1 MPQGG
6 MEQPQGFAQGGMVG
20 DVPGYAFGGFIR
32 NLSKP
37 VTATPAQDPQ
47 YWTSAKYRENMNEE
61 QQREYDMANPY
72 INAAAEKAA
81 YEKRLSDKSAY
92 EAQQRAAA
100 EAAARP
106 VPRGGF
112 RGIFGRGFGNIFNQ
126 VEPQVEAQPAQSF
139 SGISRLFSTIP
150 RFLGNSSTAPD
161 PTDTTVNRRDI
172 NPAYLAEFTRRFQQ
186 NQAPQVT
193 QQSML
198 LPTQQYGLTM
208 PQGGFAAAP
217 QYGTVP
223 TPQVGFAQ
231 GGYVNG
237 NFSEGVAQAG
247 RNGDTVLAHMT
258 PEQHQYLTELG
269 GGATVNP
276 ETGLPEHYMGMQAL
290 GNMGTAI
297 ASRAAPFLQQANVLA
312 GRALYNPTFS
322 APVLNQAR
330 DASGRFGAM
339 SVDGMNAYYPT
350 LTQGIA
356 NSRAGQMVAQK
367 ASQGANYL
375 ANMPGT
381 TKAMAALMAI
391 PGASVISNSMGGGGT
406 TPNMPSSDVPG
417 AIVTDDKGGRSY
429 AMPEVQEDVAPE
441 STPIDYNNLPVS
453 PGAAAPVSEA
463 ERNNQL
469 IQANLNKPRTR
480 GERLDEYMAENVPIF
495 EKYMGGD
502 SEYNKAQ
509 ALFVLADMGLKFAST
524 RKPGD
529 TFASAFAR
537 SAQGVPAGLSA
548 IAAQEEANKRQI
560 KSAALTSGLQTLA
573 AEDKATS
580 DLRKEIIKKQAS
592 GQKVTYDDLGAGMYR
607 VKDSNG
613 RVIGHEVDPIVKDE
627 FVNNPIVPMKKSGD
641 KEYVRTSPYATITSK
656 PAATVRTEALRKNI
670 ESDMISAGDM
680 VSMLD
685 ETMKD
690 IASVYGPGAWA
701 TDFKNNVIVPITPNL
716 VASPD
721 TDFEGRRSNVAIALK
736 RVNTSLAKEGD
747 TGNVAVYE
755 RKLVEKITGKDPAA
769 FFADPELIMKN
780 MMAIRTHFANQY
792 YRKAAQV
799 GHTDYDI
806 KLQVPNLGTMND
818 PIPQDKLPYLKQ
830 LAETNPNG
838 QVYVKFGKTVE
849 PVFLNTLK

>member
-1 MPQGG
+1 
-6 MEQPQGFAQGGMVG
+6 
-20 DVPGYAFGGFIR
+20 
-32 NLSKP
+32 
-37 VTATPAQDPQ
+37 
-47 YWTSAKYRENMNEE
+47 
-61 QQREYDMANPY
+61 
-72 INAAAEKAA
+72 
-81 YEKRLSDKSAY
+81 
-92 EAQQRAAA
+92 
-100 EAAARP
+100 
-106 VPRGGF
+106 
-112 RGIFGRGFGNIFNQ
+112 
-126 VEPQVEAQPAQSF
+126 
-139 SGISRLFSTIP
+139 
-150 RFLGNSSTAPD
+150 
-161 PTDTTVNRRDI
+161 
-172 NPAYLAEFTRRFQQ
+172 
-186 NQAPQVT
+186 
-193 QQSML
+193 
-198 LPTQQYGLTM
+198 
-208 PQGGFAAAP
+208 
-217 QYGTVP
+217 
-223 TPQVGFAQ
+223 
-231 GGYVNG
+231 
-237 NFSEGVAQAG
+237 
-247 RNGDTVLAHMT
+247 MT

-269 GGATVNP
+269 GGVTINP
-276 ETGLPEHYMGMQAL
+276 QTGLPEHYMGMQAL
-290 GNMGTAI
+290 GNMGTAM
-297 ASRAAPFLQQANVLA
+297 ASRAAPYLQQANVLA

-322 APVLNQAR
+322 APTLSQSR
-330 DASGRFGAM
+330 STLGTFGPK
-339 SVDGMNAYYPT
+339 VVEGMQPYYPT
-350 LTQGIA
+350 FTQGIA
-356 NSRAGQMVAQK
+356 NSRLGQAAQ
-367 ASQGANYL
+367 QGANYV

-391 PGASVISNSMGGGGT
+391 PGASVISNSMGGGGGGT

-417 AIVTDDKGGRSY
+417 VIMTDDKGNRSY
-429 AMPEVQEDVAPE
+429 AMPEVSEDVAPE
-441 STPIDYNNLPVS
+441 STPIDYNNLPVA
-453 PGAAAPVSEA
+453 PGAVAPVSEA

-509 ALFVLADMGLKFAST
+509 ALFLLADMGLKFAST

-529 TFASAFAR
+529 TFSSAFAR

-627 FVNNPIVPMKKSGD
+627 FVNNPIVPMKKFGD